1 MANTLKNIQQ
11 EENDGAVVVALG
23 SSLAGDFESR
33 QALLDKAKYAFPASG
48 IVVRKVSRWWASKAW
63 PDPSQPPFLNGVAI
77 VATAL
82 TADQMLAALKEIEAR
97 FGRRREELGQDG
109 ANAPRTLDLDL
120 IAHGRQ
126 VIDRP
131 GLTLPHP
138 RAHERRFVMGPLAE
152 IAPDWRHPI
161 TNQTAM
167 ALARSA
173 AIGADAT
180 PDWRPAA

>member
-11 EENDGAVVVALG
+11 EENDAAVVVALG

-33 QALLDKAKYAFPASG
+33 QALLDKAKNAFPASG
-48 IVVRKVSRWWASKAW
+48 MVVRKVSRWWASKAW
-63 PDPSQPPFLNGVAI
+63 PDPSQPGYLNGVAI
-77 VATAL
+77 VETAL
-82 TADQMLAALKEIEAR
+82 TPDQVLAALTQIETR
-97 FGRRREELGQDG
+97 FGRRRDG

-120 IAHGRQ
+120 IAHGRR
-126 VIDRP
+126 VIDQP
-131 GLTLPHP
+131 NLIVPHP

-161 TNQTAM
+161 TNQTAT
-167 ALARSA
+167 ALAQSA